1 MSHPA
6 LYDAIVVGSG
16 ATGGV
21 AAKQLAEG
29 GLRVLVLEAGRN
41 FPGGA
46 RHGSPATNL
55 VRQLYRH
62 FLTGRQ
68 RVQERQG
75 GYWETHPDLFVD
87 DIDHPYVTPAD
98 KPYRWIRGRHLG
110 GRSLTWGGVTLRLSD
125 FEFKAASRDG
135 VGEDWPIG
143 YQDLEPFYAEVEQ
156 FVGTHGSKEG
166 LAQLPDGVFREP
178 RPMTPGEQ
186 RLAAS
191 VSRFPDR
198 RVIISRGI
206 AAGRYPARGE
216 RFSRLSSPGT
226 TLAAALAT
234 GRTTVRTDAV
244 VSKLLVSAGRATTVE
259 YIDAVSRQVHE
270 AHARVIFLCA
280 STIESL
286 RILMNS
292 KSAAH
297 PDGLGASSGV
307 LGRYL
312 MDHIVGNVWFSM
324 PEFKDSGSYDLSG
337 ADSILI
343 PRFQNLGAER
353 EPWMRG
359 FGMWGGIQRV
369 PIPRLLRKKR
379 DAALGVLC
387 TMAEALPDVN
397 NRMHLDESQKDVFGL
412 PVPYISCAWT
422 NNDLKLHEA
431 ARAAAVEM
439 VQAAGGIIEGFL
451 DLVRTPLLT
460 KFMKDLHEEW
470 ERTTPGLFVHEVGGA
485 RMGVS
490 PKGSVVNPFCQCWD
504 AMNVFVT
511 DGACWVSSGW
521 QNPTLTEMAI
531 TARACAHAVGELR
544 RGNL

>member
-21 AAKQLAEG
+21 AAKQLAEA
-29 GLRVLVLEAGRN
+29 GLRVLVLEAGPN

-46 RHGSPATNL
+46 RHGSPTTNL
-55 VRQLYRH
+55 MRQLYRH

-68 RVQERQG
+68 RVQERHG
-75 GYWETHPDLFVD
+75 GYWEMNPGFFVD
-87 DIDHPYVTPAD
+87 DVDHPYVTPED
-98 KPYRWIRGRHLG
+98 KPYRWIRGRLLG
-110 GRSLTWGGVTLRLSD
+110 GRSLSWGGVTLRLSD

-135 VGEDWPIG
+135 IGEDWPIG
-143 YQDLEPFYAEVEQ
+143 YQDLEPFYDEVER
-156 FVGTHGSKEG
+156 FLGTHGSKEG

-186 RLAAS
+186 RLATTAD
-191 VSRFPDR
+191 RFPDR

-206 AAGRYPARGE
+206 RAGRYPDRGE

-244 VSKLLVSAGRATTVE
+244 VSRLLVKAGRATGVE
-259 YIDAVSRQVHE
+259 YLDAISRQVHE
-270 AHARVIFLCA
+270 AHARAIFLCA

-292 KSAAH
+292 KSAEH
-297 PDGLGASSGV
+297 PEGLGASSGV

-312 MDHIVGNVWFSM
+312 MDHLVGNVCFSM
-324 PEFKDSGSYDLSG
+324 PGIKDGGSYDLTG

-343 PRFQNLGAER
+343 PRFQNLGPAR
-353 EPWMRG
+353 GPSMRG
-359 FGMWGGIQRV
+359 FGLWGGIQRM
-369 PIPRLLRKKR
+369 PIPKLLRKKR
-379 DAALGVLC
+379 GIALGFLC
-387 TMAEALPDVN
+387 TMVEALPDAN
-397 NRMHLDESQKDVFGL
+397 NRMHLDESKTDVFGL
-412 PVPYISCAWT
+412 PVPYVSCAWT
-422 NNDLKLHEA
+422 NNDLELHEA

-439 VQAAGGIIEGFL
+439 VEAAGGIIEGFH
-451 DLVRTPLLT
+451 DLVRTPLLSG
-460 KFMKDLHEEW
+460 FMKDMQEEW
-470 ERTTPGLFVHEVGGA
+470 QCTTPGLFVHEVGGA

-490 PKGSVVNPFCQCWD
+490 PESSVVNTFCQCWD